1 VNVKGANHAS
11 LLGPKHA
18 EAVVK
23 AIEFVWRSARQARR

>member
-1 VNVKGANHAS
+1 VNVRDANHAS

-23 AIEFVWRSARQARR
+23 AIEFVWRAAKQRA